1 VFLLPAA
8 LLLPVELVA
17 VIAIVQNI
25 PEWLRSRP
33 AWYIQSFNIFNY
45 TLATMGAWGAAR
57 GVQSLDGLIANTDA
71 RFALAGACAAVVF
84 VSLNAA
90 LIAPML
96 RLGRGQPMRMLFS
109 FQHLS
114 TELVFAALGVGV
126 AAFWLWNPWLIP
138 FAIAPLIL
146 IHRALSVPQLEA
158 EARVDPKTGL
168 FNARHF
174 ANALSEE
181 MVRAGRFERPL
192 SLIMAD
198 LDLLRD
204 INNTYGHLAGDA
216 VLKGIADVFRAQL
229 RNYDVPARF
238 GGEEFSILLP
248 ETPTDK
254 ALEIAERIRRAVA
267 EKRYEVET
275 SSEPIRATISI
286 GVAGFPG
293 DAVDANALIHQADLA
308 VYRAKLQGR
317 NRVLGA
323 SSEPLLTP
331 VDRSEPLVAVP
342 ENHDDR
348 DALVGVPELPALERR
363 HTTHTVEGPRFV
375 QLSKR
380 LGLLVDRETLHRQN
394 RQMALRMRKAHLRQ
408 DAAVE
413 DIDFRHPRSLD
424 RSVVLALAN
433 CQWIKNRRNC
443 LITGPTGV
451 GKTYL
456 ACALAQKACREG
468 FSARYVRAG
477 RLLGE
482 LAAARLDGSYITR
495 LRTLAAVDL
504 LVLDDWGV
512 APLSDEG
519 RRDLLEILDDR
530 YDRKSTLVTS
540 QVPVDRWHEYLADPT
555 IADAILDRLVHNA
568 HRLALDGESMRRL
581 KADAD
586 HGDAGL
592 MRNVTHERE
601 AGDAAD
607 A

>member
-1 VFLLPAA
+1 MLEHPTLDKLTALKLTGMLAA
-8 LLLPVELVA
+8 LKE
-17 VIAIVQNI
+17 QM
-25 PEWLRSRP
+25 S
-33 AWYIQSFNIFNY
+33 
-45 TLATMGAWGAAR
+45 
-57 GVQSLDGLIANTDA
+57 
-71 RFALAGACAAVVF
+71 
-84 VSLNAA
+84 
-90 LIAPML
+90 
-96 RLGRGQPMRMLFS
+96 
-109 FQHLS
+109 
-114 TELVFAALGVGV
+114 
-126 AAFWLWNPWLIP
+126 
-138 FAIAPLIL
+138 
-146 IHRALSVPQLEA
+146 
-158 EARVDPKTGL
+158 
-168 FNARHF
+168 
-174 ANALSEE
+174 
-181 MVRAGRFERPL
+181 
-192 SLIMAD
+192 
-198 LDLLRD
+198 
-204 INNTYGHLAGDA
+204 
-216 VLKGIADVFRAQL
+216 
-229 RNYDVPARF
+229 
-238 GGEEFSILLP
+238 LP
-248 ETPTDK
+248 E
-254 ALEIAERIRRAVA
+254 
-267 EKRYEVET
+267 Y
-275 SSEPIRATISI
+275 
-286 GVAGFPG
+286 
-293 DAVDANALIHQADLA
+293 N
-308 VYRAKLQGR
+308 KL
-317 NRVLGA
+317 
-323 SSEPLLTP
+323 SFE
-331 VDRSEPLVAVP
+331 E
-342 ENHDDR
+342 
-348 DALVGVPELPALERR
+348 
-363 HTTHTVEGPRFV
+363 
-375 QLSKR
+375 R